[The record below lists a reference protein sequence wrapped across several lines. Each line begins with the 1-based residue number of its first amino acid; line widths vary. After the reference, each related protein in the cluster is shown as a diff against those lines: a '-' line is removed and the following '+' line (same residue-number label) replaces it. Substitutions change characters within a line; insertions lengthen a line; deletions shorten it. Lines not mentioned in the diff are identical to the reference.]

1 MEVNNKT
8 VNIPKKLAFSF
19 QAILNRFFSII
30 QTDNPRKLLTLQY
43 MNKKLIQNKSML
55 VFKD

>member
-1 MEVNNKT
+1 MSYEY
-8 VNIPKKLAFSF
+8 PKK
-19 QAILNRFFSII
+19 
-30 QTDNPRKLLTLQY
+30 KLLTLQY

>member
-1 MEVNNKT
+1 MSYEY
-8 VNIPKKLAFSF
+8 PKKLAFSF